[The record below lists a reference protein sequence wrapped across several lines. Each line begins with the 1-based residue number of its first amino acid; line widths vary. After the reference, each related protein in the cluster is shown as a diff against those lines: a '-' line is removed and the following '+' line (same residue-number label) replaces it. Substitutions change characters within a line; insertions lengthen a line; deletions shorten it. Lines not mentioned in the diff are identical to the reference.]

1 MNIKENKGVG
11 LAGFV
16 ITMLV
21 ILLVATI
28 LICAYLLKNPVKENI
43 VAQNPEQVTTANSSS
58 EVKNEVVKNTELTS
72 NERYNIWVQNVV
84 KELRKAKNDVM
95 FQNVT
100 MSNDKVCKVGL
111 TSKGVLYLTLENQG
125 SRDVDKGVV
134 SFEIC
139 DVGNGGYKAAYYIK
153 EDGTVSYVVLDEY
166 AENDGVKPVNN
177 KDAKNIVSIV
187 NNTNTDEP
195 SWTSEV
201 LLIDIDGNIYK

>member
-1 MNIKENKGVG
+1 MKGNKGVSLVG
-11 LAGFV
+11 VV
-16 ITMLV
+16 ITILV
-21 ILLVATI
+21 IMLI
-28 LICAYLLKNPVKENI
+28 LSVGVCAYLLKNPVKENI

-58 EVKNEVVKNTELTS
+58 EVKDEVIKNTELTS

-100 MSNDKVCKVGL
+100 MSNDKVCEVGL

-125 SRDVDKGVV
+125 SREVDKGVV

-153 EDGTVSYVVLDEY
+153 EDGTVSYIVLDEY
-166 AENDGVKPVNN
+166 AENDGVKPVNER
-177 KDAKNIVSIV
+177 DAKNIVSII

-195 SWTSEV
+195 SWASEV

>member
-1 MNIKENKGVG
+1 MKGNKGVSLVG
-11 LAGFV
+11 VV
-16 ITMLV
+16 ITILV
-21 ILLVATI
+21 IMLI
-28 LICAYLLKNPVKENI
+28 LSVGVCVYLIQNPVKENI

-58 EVKNEVVKNTELTS
+58 EVKDEVIKNTELTS

-100 MSNDKVCKVGL
+100 MSNDKVCEVGL

-125 SRDVDKGVV
+125 SREVDKGVV

-153 EDGTVSYVVLDEY
+153 EDGTVSYIVLDEY
-166 AENDGVKPVNN
+166 AENDGVKPVNER
-177 KDAKNIVSIV
+177 DAKNIVSII

-195 SWTSEV
+195 SWASEV

>member
-1 MNIKENKGVG
+1 MKESRGVS
-11 LAGFV
+11 LVKVV
-16 ITMLV
+16 ITILV
-21 ILLVATI
+21 IMLI
-28 LICAYLLKNPVKENI
+28 LSVGGCVYLIKNPVKENI
-43 VAQNPEQVTTANSSS
+43 VAQNPEQVTTANSSR
-58 EVKNEVVKNTELTS
+58 EVKDEVIKNTELTS

-100 MSNDKVCKVGL
+100 MSNDKVCEVGL

-125 SRDVDKGVV
+125 SREVDKDVV

-153 EDGTVSYVVLDEY
+153 EDGTVSYIVLDEY
-166 AENDGVKPVNN
+166 AENDGVKPVNER
-177 KDAKNIVSIV
+177 DAKNIVSII

-195 SWTSEV
+195 SWASEV